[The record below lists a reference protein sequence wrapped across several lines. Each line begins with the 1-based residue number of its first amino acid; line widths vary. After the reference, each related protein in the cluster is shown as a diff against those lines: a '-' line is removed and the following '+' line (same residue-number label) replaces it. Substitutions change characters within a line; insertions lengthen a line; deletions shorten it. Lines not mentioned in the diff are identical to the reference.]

1 MVGYY
6 ELISGAQSRGKAN
19 SATTNAIL
27 SFVHDIHIAWNHG
40 KVTFALTFDIKG
52 YFDFINH
59 DRLLVEMQKHQI
71 PLEYLKW
78 TSSFLSERKAAI
90 CVDGARGEMTKVENG
105 IPQGSPISPILASF
119 YSVGLLDLFEKN
131 PNSHIQDPLLP
142 DDPTI
147 TTLFMYVDDGKL
159 TVSSKSLETN
169 VKILSSAYRRVNQWL
184 QKAGL
189 TLDKNKRELMYYTWR
204 RLDGSPAIRLPEE
217 DGSIS
222 TIPTSSTVR
231 WLGVYFDRKLL
242 FNKHVTKIASRAE
255 AAIANMSMLANTT
268 QGLSHYYLRQLYKTY
283 ILPIISYAS
292 VVWWTG
298 KKRHIG
304 AINKVQN

>member
-105 IPQGSPISPILASF
+105 IP
-119 YSVGLLDLFEKN
+119 
-131 PNSHIQDPLLP
+131 
-142 DDPTI
+142 
-147 TTLFMYVDDGKL
+147 
-159 TVSSKSLETN
+159 
-169 VKILSSAYRRVNQWL
+169 
-184 QKAGL
+184 
-189 TLDKNKRELMYYTWR
+189 
-204 RLDGSPAIRLPEE
+204 
-217 DGSIS
+217 
-222 TIPTSSTVR
+222 
-231 WLGVYFDRKLL
+231 
-242 FNKHVTKIASRAE
+242 
-255 AAIANMSMLANTT
+255 
-268 QGLSHYYLRQLYKTY
+268 
-283 ILPIISYAS
+283 
-292 VVWWTG
+292 
-298 KKRHIG
+298 
-304 AINKVQN
+304 